1 MKKKRKN
8 ENIYIYRTIFLLS
21 MSPLSRSRKSL
32 LLYVYTKL
40 YTTLSQT
47 KRKIKEE
54 EKKNLGKISINGE
67 SSPI

>member
-1 MKKKRKN
+1 
-8 ENIYIYRTIFLLS
+8 